1 MVNPNDPAAI
11 PYVISEDD
19 GALWY
24 VAYKE
29 RSPGIPYITVS
40 SKGVANGLST
50 EYNDGYDFGPDS
62 YNPNISSG
70 IPLTQTAG
78 IQEAMNYAASIATYF
93 DTGASG
99 YVLPPIKLLT
109 GIYTLNADVVL
120 PYFSNIQIGIP
131 AFTLLGEGSGFLTS
145 TQIYINE
152 HNIILGNSSGTQTNS
167 GGFLIQGLDF
177 SSGSLQFLGSFNA
190 NANCVLRDLS
200 FSGGVIDMSGASD
213 FAQLNMDNVFIFGGV
228 EFLSPTKSYQI
239 SITNGTFKGGFYSNG
254 VNQIGAVN
262 FAEGV
267 QINSGDPNFAFNV
280 WEIDNNGTGGAANNG
295 IINGIASGT
304 TSNMTVDVG
313 TLVINSPNAFFNFTG
328 SNGILNLKLHVKH
341 LVFQTD
347 IMDFS
352 IPSGSNI
359 NIQEFTVDEITNNTS
374 SDTST
379 ANLPIL
385 SSASGTT
392 AGTVDIRFT
401 EYASSHKKLIITFS
415 GYENDT
421 TTAQTIDFPL
431 AFATSALISGNNT
444 GLTISATTSGITITA
459 PDSTTLYN
467 GIVIVEGY

>member
-1 MVNPNDPAAI
+1 
-11 PYVISEDD
+11 
-19 GALWY
+19 
-24 VAYKE
+24 
-29 RSPGIPYITVS
+29 
-40 SKGVANGLST
+40 
-50 EYNDGYDFGPDS
+50 
-62 YNPNISSG
+62 
-70 IPLTQTAG
+70 
-78 IQEAMNYAASIATYF
+78 
-93 DTGASG
+93 
-99 YVLPPIKLLT
+99 
-109 GIYTLNADVVL
+109 
-120 PYFSNIQIGIP
+120 
-131 AFTLLGEGSGFLTS
+131 
-145 TQIYINE
+145 
-152 HNIILGNSSGTQTNS
+152 
-167 GGFLIQGLDF
+167 
-177 SSGSLQFLGSFNA
+177 
-190 NANCVLRDLS
+190 
-200 FSGGVIDMSGASD
+200 
-213 FAQLNMDNVFIFGGV
+213 
-228 EFLSPTKSYQI
+228 
-239 SITNGTFKGGFYSNG
+239 
-254 VNQIGAVN
+254 
-262 FAEGV
+262 
-267 QINSGDPNFAFNV
+267 
-280 WEIDNNGTGGAANNG
+280 
-295 IINGIASGT
+295 
-304 TSNMTVDVG
+304 MTVDVG